1 MVVIGVHSPEFAFE
15 HKIENVKKAIGEFK
29 IGYPVAIDNNFA
41 IWQAFDNSYWP
52 AHYFIDAKGQIRYH
66 HFGEGEYDA
75 SEQVI
80 RDLLA
85 EAGSQKAGKE
95 IVTPEASGAQ
105 SAPDLSNLRSAE
117 TYIGYSRASNFG
129 SPEGL
134 AGDAAREYTIAEP
147 ELNEWGLAGNWTV
160 GAEQAT
166 LNQAGGG
173 ITYRFSARDLHLVLG
188 QGTAAKPVRFQ
199 VRVDGKAPGAK
210 SRHGHRRG
218 GQWHRNRNAAVSV
231 GPSSGRR
238 EGTDVRSSLSRPG
251 R

>member
-1 MVVIGVHSPEFAFE
+1 M
-15 HKIENVKKAIGEFK
+15 
-29 IGYPVAIDNNFA
+29 
-41 IWQAFDNSYWP
+41 
-52 AHYFIDAKGQIRYH
+52 
-66 HFGEGEYDA
+66 
-75 SEQVI
+75 I

-147 ELNEWGLAGNWTV
+147 GLNEWGLAGNWTV

-199 VRVDGKAPGAK
+199 VRVDGKAPGA
-210 SRHGHRRG
+210 SHGMDID
-218 GQWHRNRNAAVSV
+218 A
-231 GPSSGRR
+231 
-238 EGTDVRSSLSRPG
+238 EGNGTVTGTRLYQLVRQAGDVRERTFEVRFLDPG
-251 R
+251 VEAFVFTFG